1 MRKERSFPTA
11 QRTKAMINS
20 FMEEIAA
27 GFRRTLEEELS
38 KPFPYDDCRR
48 VLAKAG
54 EIADG
59 EIADGLIPDLD
70 LYFSDIAGYCSY
82 GKKLLGLPQNEL
94 AAARATLETSFF
106 EKHPEYRA
114 LAPWINEIETPR
126 LSADL
131 SRHEEVRCR
140 LLELIS
146 CLLSDSEVVETPPA
160 GNLAETAPTYS
171 VSKH

>member
-1 MRKERSFPTA
+1 MA
-11 QRTKAMINS
+11 QKTKAMINS
-20 FMEEIAA
+20 FTEEIAA
-27 GFRRTLEEELS
+27 GFRRILEEELS

-54 EIADG
+54 ELADG

-82 GKKLLGLPQNEL
+82 GKRLLSLPQNEL
-94 AAARATLETSFF
+94 TAARATLETSFF
-106 EKHPEYRA
+106 EQHPEYRV
-114 LAPWINEIETPR
+114 LASWINETETPV
-126 LSADL
+126 LFADL
-131 SRHEEVRCR
+131 NRHEEVRVR

-146 CLLSDSEVVETPPA
+146 YLLSDSGAVETRPA
-160 GNLAETAPTYS
+160 GDFAETAPTYL